1 MIEYVSLKEAV
12 SSLPVRER
20 QVIALRYYK
29 GLTQEKT
36 ARVMKVS
43 QVQVSRLE
51 RKAMDSLKKFLSA

>member
-12 SSLPVRER
+12 SSLPLRER

-51 RKAMDSLKKFLSA
+51 RKAMESLKKF